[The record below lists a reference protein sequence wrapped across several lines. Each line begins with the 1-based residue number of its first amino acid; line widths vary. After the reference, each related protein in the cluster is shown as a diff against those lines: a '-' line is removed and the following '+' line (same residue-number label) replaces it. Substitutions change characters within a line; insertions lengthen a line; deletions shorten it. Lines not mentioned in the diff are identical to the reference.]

1 MSHGSLSQK
10 DDFTL
15 SRSQSFLALIL
26 LFLGTFANRE
36 TLDLAKNLGDVSF
49 RLLNLFRGVQLPAT
63 LTTFIIARVAVFFLL
78 WGFLKAFKQLGRSK
92 GGIIGALLLSLHPL
106 LTSTGGQPGIFMI
119 SLALFWWIA
128 VLSRSYFP
136 QKEKGG
142 QSGRLAFFHFMKA
155 PGCFFP
161 LLIVIVGSIVLS
173 PWMLVLASLVLIQ
186 NPRNIWSSR
195 SLRWGIGVGLLI
207 LVIIA
212 IGILELSGLED
223 WRGEILTKGKSSW
236 LKHFLNFGQSLD
248 AIYLWGTLL
257 LFCFGVGVLAFVYPE
272 VIILL
277 LVSVSLVL
285 GMIGLDLGGLLFLWI
300 VLCSLVGLAF
310 EVSWHY
316 LVRFRFNRILLPN
329 LLTLI
334 LTITLFHLC
343 REEPLYGLIGAR
355 KVYRDAFQHQCGEYI
370 LQPAISEEKIF
381 MVDPGNSGAKDC
393 FAIFGNYHRSFPGR
407 YRATFY
413 TCQVGSSVSLVDVSQ
428 AVAQATLGGKAIPG
442 VPSLSECQPLPSVV
456 VKYDTSRYP
465 FSPVEHRI
473 YYGGEGVIYFDR
485 VEVEALR

>member
-1 MSHGSLSQK
+1 MSHGALSEK

-15 SRSQSFLALIL
+15 YHSQFFLALIL
-26 LFLGTFANRE
+26 LFLGTFVNRE

-78 WGFLKAFKQLGRSK
+78 WGFLKTFKQLGRSK
-92 GGIIGALLLSLHPL
+92 GGIIGALLLSLHPFV
-106 LTSTGGQPGIFMI
+106 TSTGGQPGIFMVT
-119 SLALFWWIA
+119 LALFWWIA
-128 VLSRSYFP
+128 VFSHSYFP
-136 QKEKGG
+136 QKGKGG
-142 QSGRLAFFHFMKA
+142 QSGWFAFFSFMNA
-155 PGCFFP
+155 PGCFLP

-173 PWMLVLASLVLIQ
+173 PWMLVLACLVLLL
-186 NPRNIWSSR
+186 NPRNIWPSQ
-195 SLRWGIGVGLLI
+195 SLRLGIGVGLLI
-207 LVIIA
+207 FVIIA
-212 IGILELSGLED
+212 IGILELSVLED
-223 WRGEILTKGKSSW
+223 WRGEILAKGKLSW

-248 AIYLWGTLL
+248 AIYLWGALL
-257 LFCFGVGVLAFVYPE
+257 LFCFGVGILSFVYPE
-272 VIILL
+272 IIILL
-277 LVSVSLVL
+277 LVSISLVL
-285 GMIGLDLGGLLFLWI
+285 GIIGLDLAGLLFLWV

-310 EVSWHY
+310 EISWHY
-316 LVRFRFNRILLPN
+316 LVRFNKILLPN
-329 LLTLI
+329 LLALI

-343 REEPLYGLIGAR
+343 REEPIYGLIEAQ
-355 KVYRDAFQHQCGEYI
+355 KVYRADFQHQCGEYI

-381 MVDPGNSGAKDC
+381 MVDPDNSGAKDC
-393 FAIFGNYHRSFPGR
+393 FAIFGNYHRIFPGR

-428 AVAQATLGGKAIPG
+428 AVAQATLGGKAIPN
-442 VPSLSECQPLPSVV
+442 VPSLSECRPLPAVV

-465 FSPVEHRI
+465 FSPVEHRV